1 MAMNSPMTL
10 SRPADICSH
19 STGGQRTEGN
29 MSAVGDTTEN
39 PHKGWELSLLAT
51 PYSRVHTKE
60 KETDSKEKRSVL
72 SSLFSEP

>member
-1 MAMNSPMTL
+1 
-10 SRPADICSH
+10 
-19 STGGQRTEGN
+19 